1 MLNDLI
7 VQIVSGLV
15 VYTII
20 SVYENIRREKR

>member
-20 SVYENIRREKR
+20 SVYENIRRKKR